1 MIGKV
6 IYRMMMRER
15 EREEERVKKSLD
27 FIEGENNWTRDEKK
41 GKKREKEKNK
51 KSINVE
57 TAVYREVVYQAGT
70 KPQ

>member
-41 GKKREKEKNK
+41 GKKREKENWTKQVQSERTKN
-51 KSINVE
+51 
-57 TAVYREVVYQAGT
+57 Y
-70 KPQ
+70 